1 MSSFI
6 KSSHVLNHFST
17 ALKEHGFSSQSPF
30 GSLLRI
36 RQMIVEAI
44 VANNIWNVTDVSSTP
59 YTVVEADFVIL
70 VDTSSAAIE
79 VDLPAASEQAG
90 RVLIIKDVSGNA
102 ATAGRNITIDPD
114 GSDTIDDMSSVS
126 MRVDFGAIA
135 LISGGASN
143 EWHTI
148 MLV

>member
-6 KSSHVLNHFST
+6 GSDHVSNLLET
-17 ALKEHGFSSQSPF
+17 AVNEYGESSQSSL
-30 GSLLRI
+30 GSLIRI

-44 VANNIWNVTDVSSTP
+44 VANNIWNVTNVSSAH
-59 YTVVEADFVIL
+59 TVATDDFVLL
-70 VDTSSAAIE
+70 VDTSSAAITI
-79 VDLPAASEQAG
+79 DLPAAVAGNVG
-90 RVLIIKDVSGNA
+90 RVLLIKDKTGNA
-102 ATAGRNITIDPD
+102 ATTGRNITIAPD

-126 MRVDFGAIA
+126 MRVDFGAVA
-135 LISGGASN
+135 LISGGDT